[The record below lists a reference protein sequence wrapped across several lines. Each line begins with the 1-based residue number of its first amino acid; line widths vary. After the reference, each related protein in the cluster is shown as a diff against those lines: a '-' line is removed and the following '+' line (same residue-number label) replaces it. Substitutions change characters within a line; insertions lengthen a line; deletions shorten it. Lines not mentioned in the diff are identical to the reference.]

1 MIIKKIDWEKVNHL
15 IPAIVQDEES
25 GKVLMLGYQNQ
36 DAILETKK
44 TGKVTFFSRT
54 KQRLWTKGETSNH
67 YLIVKSMELDCDGD
81 SILYKVIPQGP
92 TCHRGTETCF
102 EHDFDLNVLEAIIK
116 EKALMQEADSYTAK
130 LLAGNED
137 RLYRKVTEEATEVL
151 LAAKNKDNKNLSE
164 EIADL
169 FYHTLVT
176 MKKNGLTLP
185 EVYQVLKNRHE
196 EKTK

>member
-1 MIIKKIDWEKVNHL
+1 MIIKKIDWEKVNNL
-15 IPAIVQDEES
+15 IPAIVQDEEAS
-25 GKVLMLGYQNQ
+25 KVLMLGYQNQ

-54 KQRLWTKGETSNH
+54 KQRLWTKGESSNN
-67 YLIVKSMELDCDGD
+67 YLVVKSMELDCDGD

-102 EHDFDLNVLEAIIK
+102 DHDFDLNVLEAIIK

-169 FYHTLVT
+169 FYHKIGRAHV
-176 MKKNGLTLP
+176 
-185 EVYQVLKNRHE
+185 
-196 EKTK
+196 